1 VSLIPRAWKH
11 PQTNRSVWRLI
22 GVFQQARG
30 LLDNLENVM
39 EELAEFTLLTRG
51 VAGYRVGRYS
61 ERKDSGETDPARES
75 GPADLNVLRVGI
87 NEE

>member
-1 VSLIPRAWKH
+1 MA
-11 PQTNRSVWRLI
+11 
-22 GVFQQARG
+22 
-30 LLDNLENVM
+30 NVM

-51 VAGYRVGRYS
+51 VARHGVGRYI
-61 ERKDSGETDPARES
+61 EHKDKGETDPTGES